1 VRRLLALAA
10 GVALLAGCGGN
21 PDPVN
26 NVTSCD
32 VEVSDPS
39 RARDVTPL
47 DADKTYKI
55 RFETTHGDF
64 TIEMN
69 AERSPCNSGSMM
81 QLAKDGF
88 YNGITIHRIVPD
100 FVVQA
105 GNSSKT
111 ADGGPG
117 YTTIDPP
124 LPDTQYRKGD
134 VAMAKAM
141 TEPPGTGG
149 SEFFIVT
156 GTDLQLPSDYAPVGR
171 VVEGMD
177 VVEKIGRLGNAET
190 QQPTE
195 KIVIERATTSGI

>member
-1 VRRLLALAA
+1 MRRLIALA

-26 NVTSCD
+26 DVTSCE
-32 VEVSDPS
+32 VEVSDPA
-39 RARDVTPL
+39 RAQEVTPL
-47 DADKTYKI
+47 DAGKKYTI
-55 RFETTHGDF
+55 RFETTHGNF

-88 YNGITIHRIVPD
+88 YDGVTIHRIVPD

-124 LPDTQYRKGD
+124 LPETQYRKGD
-134 VAMAKAM
+134 VAMAKTM

-156 GTDLQLPSDYAPVGR
+156 GTDLQLPPDYAPVGR

-177 VVEKIGRLGNAET
+177 VVEKIGKLGNAET

-195 KIVIERATTSGI
+195 KIVIERAQTSGI

>member
-1 VRRLLALAA
+1 VRGLIALAA

-26 NVTSCD
+26 NVTSCV
-32 VEVSDPS
+32 VEVSDPA
-39 RARDVTPL
+39 RAQEVTPL
-47 DADKTYKI
+47 DADKRYTI
-55 RFETTHGDF
+55 RFETTHGNF

-69 AERSPCNSGSMM
+69 ADRSPCNSGSMM

-88 YNGITIHRIVPD
+88 YNGITIHRVVPD
-100 FVVQA
+100 FVIQA

-117 YTTIDPP
+117 YTTVDPP
-124 LPDTQYRKGD
+124 LPETQYKKGD
-134 VAMAKAM
+134 VAMAKAT

-156 GTDLQLPSDYAPVGR
+156 GSELPLPPDFAPVGR

-177 VVEKIGRLGNAET
+177 VVEKIGKLGNVET

-195 KIVIERATTSGI
+195 KIVIERAQTSGI

>member
-1 VRRLLALAA
+1 MRRLIALA

-26 NVTSCD
+26 DVTSCE
-32 VEVSDPS
+32 VEVSDPA
-39 RARDVTPL
+39 RAEEVTPL
-47 DADKTYKI
+47 DAGKKYTI
-55 RFETTHGDF
+55 RFETTHGNF

-88 YNGITIHRIVPD
+88 YDGVTIHRIVPD

-124 LPDTQYRKGD
+124 LPETQYRKGD
-134 VAMAKAM
+134 VAMAKTM

-156 GTDLQLPSDYAPVGR
+156 GTDLQLPPDYAPVGR

-177 VVEKIGRLGNAET
+177 VVEKIGKLGNAET

-195 KIVIERATTSGI
+195 KIVIERAQTSGI

>member
-1 VRRLLALAA
+1 VRRLIALA

-32 VEVSDPS
+32 VEVSDP
-39 RARDVTPL
+39 ARTQEVSPL
-47 DADKTYKI
+47 DEGKTYTI
-55 RFETTHGDF
+55 RFETTHGNF

-88 YNGITIHRIVPD
+88 YNGVAIHRIVPD
-100 FVVQA
+100 FVIQA

-124 LPDTQYRKGD
+124 LPETQYRKGD
-134 VAMAKAM
+134 VAMAKTM

-156 GTDLQLPSDYAPVGR
+156 GTDLQLPPDYAPVGR
-171 VVEGMD
+171 VVDGME
-177 VVEKIGRLGNAET
+177 VVEKIGKLGNAET

-195 KIVIERATTSGI
+195 KVVIERATTSGI

>member
-1 VRRLLALAA
+1 VRRLIALA

-21 PDPVN
+21 PDPVD

-32 VEVSDPS
+32 VEVSDPA
-39 RARDVTPL
+39 RAREVTPL
-47 DADKTYKI
+47 DTGKTYTI
-55 RFETTHGDF
+55 RFETTHGNF
-64 TIEMN
+64 RIEMN

-88 YNGITIHRIVPD
+88 YNGVTIHRIVPD

-105 GNSSKT
+105 GNSGKT
-111 ADGGPG
+111 PDGGPG

-124 LPDTQYRKGD
+124 LPETQYRKGD
-134 VAMAKAM
+134 VAMAKTM

-156 GTDLQLPSDYAPVGR
+156 GTDLQLPPEYAPVGR

-177 VVEKIGRLGNAET
+177 VVEKIGKLGNPET

-195 KIVIERATTSGI
+195 KIVIERAQTSGI